1 MAGSARVGVAESQ
14 PDARSRVPAT
24 VALDEAREAIVARG
38 REQGFVTTDDLLGGL
53 PDEDLS
59 PEQIDVFLARVE
71 EYLRDEGIEI
81 IELPGEEAAD
91 PARASRLPAGRELKA
106 TNYDAVRMYLRE
118 IGRSPL
124 LTAAQE
130 VDLAMRIEA
139 GAWAALLLLSVDES
153 VRADQRQLRR
163 LANAVVRIREHQLD
177 PQKRLRHEG
186 IGLETLTRSYRPK
199 SRTERARFLVR
210 IQHDGCVARDRL
222 IESNLRLVV
231 SISKRY
237 VSRGMVFL
245 DLAQEGNLGL
255 MRAVEKFD
263 YRRGFKFSTYATWWI
278 RQAISRAIADQSRVI
293 RIPVHMTEYL
303 HKVTRAERELVQEL
317 GREPLAEEIGRRIGI
332 PARRVE
338 EILVMARDPLSLE
351 FPVGEEDDSHLG
363 DFLADADAVVLAD
376 AASFSLLQE
385 HLGSVLQSLSARER
399 KVIQLRFGL
408 LDGRPRPLEEVGR
421 EFGVTRER
429 IRQIEA
435 KTLSKLR
442 HPSRAQTLR
451 GYLGD

>member
-1 MAGSARVGVAESQ
+1 MAGSARIGVAESQ
-14 PDARSRVPAT
+14 PDARSRAPVT
-24 VALDEAREAIVARG
+24 VALNEAREAIVARG
-38 REQGFVTTDDLLGGL
+38 REQGFVTTDDLLGEV

-81 IELPGEEAAD
+81 IEVPGEEAAD
-91 PARASRLPAGRELKA
+91 PASASRLPAGREVKA
-106 TNYDAVRMYLRE
+106 TNYDPVRMYLKE

-139 GAWAALLLLSVDES
+139 GGWAALLLLSVDES
-153 VRADQRQLRR
+153 DRADQKQLRR
-163 LANAVVRIREHQLD
+163 LANAVVRIRQHQLD

-199 SRTERARFLVR
+199 SRNERARFLVR

-222 IESNLRLVV
+222 IQSNLRLVV

-293 RIPVHMTEYL
+293 RIPVHMTESL
-303 HKVTRAERELVQEL
+303 HTVTRAERELVQEL

-363 DFLADADAVVLAD
+363 DFLADADAVVPAD

-385 HLGSVLQSLSARER
+385 HLGSVLESLSARER
-399 KVIQLRFGL
+399 KVIELRFGL
-408 LDGRPRPLEEVGR
+408 LDGRPRTLEEVGR

-442 HPSRAQTLR
+442 HPSRAHTLR
-451 GYLGD
+451 GYLEN